1 MFDRLFA
8 KRPRRSPGHPR
19 QEAAGKKRR
28 IARDRRLESPLA
40 IQSLEQRLALTIDF
54 FQYPVAG
61 VTSGESS
68 YTVLLM
74 DDATNGFLKKNA
86 TPSPTF
92 TYATNSQF
100 LDDPATLALEAVTFA
115 ELPSSF
121 GPMNSFYVTSGQRQI
136 YSGPAIQAAQPGKT
150 TTISNKA
157 QAIDIGTSDGIIPGT
172 FFATLSIVD
181 SQGNAASARV
191 VASKPGAEW
200 NLSLEKVSGDGEMP
214 TEGNVDAL
222 GNVTLRGWNDA
233 PTSVDLRPVTWG
245 VYTENADPTKALSFT
260 VFAGQTVTQ
269 RLLVDLARNQS
280 TISINSPVIASRGK
294 GGDPAFFSGS
304 GGVAGQ
310 VGQVNLYGST
320 IVTSADVSSSNLFT
334 AGVPLSVAKNPIPV
348 RNVTINRPLAAPK
361 QQLILEG
368 AAGAPGRLLV
378 GEQGALADSLKAPST
393 DAANSL
399 DVQAKYADVVF
410 AGTVNA
416 SEQTY
421 LLQSPGDP
429 RPYSLTTVSPTSGVQ
444 AGRIFGGTVGVTL
457 ANEAGGTVD
466 VRTQVDN
473 LRMTAS
479 ATAATP
485 VLPYA
490 IRVAEADDLVVD
502 AVPASQRAIAI
513 TTVGTLTLIGSIE
526 TSGDVALE
534 ARNNLKLLGPVSSA
548 TGNVSITSD
557 SVTASSVVTAGG
569 TRGVTFTALSATG
582 DVDVNALVRAG
593 GPVKQPVRA
602 ATVATITLSGVQT
615 VDGIVLNAGDRVLV
629 KNQATPSQNG
639 IYIVNTTGPWSRAS
653 DANLASLFT
662 PGFTVYAVEGSQEGG
677 WVFANPAN
685 PSLGTTGLLFV
696 PVSATQA
703 YAPVAAA
710 TTTGSSIVLSGL
722 QTVDAVA
729 LAAGQRVLVKNQA
742 NPRQNGIYVVSTG
755 AWQRA
760 GDADTAAE
768 LRAGSYVFVGGGT
781 ENGSKGFVLDDDAVQ
796 VGLTPLTFS
805 AFTVESTRTKAYT
818 PANVLPSVVAA
829 TTASIDLSVAQ
840 SVIDGQALAT
850 DDLVLVKNQFDAAS
864 NGVYQV
870 QAGGLLVRWSGASSS
885 GQLARGTTVFVTGGT
900 VNAATSWTFNDTLN
914 MLGTVTAA
922 SQVVTGLA
930 STSRLV
936 NGMLVA
942 GPGIQA
948 GTTITNVLSDT
959 SVLLSKPVT
968 LSDPSA
974 ALSFLEIGSVTV
986 DTTPIVFVPTGG
998 NVVVTAGQS
1007 ITSTGATPT
1016 SRLQGATALL
1026 SASRPR
1032 SGAASSTSTIT
1043 SNTDVGRLSA
1053 SAPGAVTIDN
1063 ASTLDLVSVG
1073 TTTAGPIAVTASG
1086 TLTALAVAAAA
1097 TSTTP
1102 GGVTLLSRSGNV
1114 VAAGIAST
1122 RGDISLTAAT
1132 GDVRVTPVGSYQG
1145 AVSAQAGSIFITA
1158 NRSPGESAGD
1168 IVIDGQLAA
1177 DGTNSDAVLKTSNG
1191 ALRFTSNA
1199 VVSVKN
1205 QLLINTPEAPV
1216 VVDPAAQIAASRLSL
1231 TAQFGASQSP
1241 PAALGSYQALY
1252 VNRTDNG
1259 DISYTS
1265 AGNLTVEG
1273 AVTKKGSI
1281 AFTAPSLT
1289 VAALGITAGTVAV
1302 GDGNIDLTATAGNL
1316 IVSASLTAL
1325 NDTVRLAAPAGTITQ
1340 TAGTIAAQVLDWT
1353 AKTTPTFTSTNVSS
1367 FGLNLTGPGNLSLGT
1382 SGRPIT
1388 VASASTSDGN
1398 IAIVGSNVVINGLV
1412 NAGGSGK
1419 SVSVNAGGTIGF
1431 QNAGR
1436 IVNAA
1441 GTVSLTS
1448 GGAISASNTG
1458 SWTSVAAGNSLT
1470 ISAGGATTLSTDVAT
1485 LAATVTAGGLNVTE
1499 KNALALA
1506 SLTATGQNVSLTV
1519 GGALTQTGAIKAA
1532 SLAVTSTAGAVS
1544 LSNTGNDV
1552 TSISGSTAN
1561 GNFTYV
1567 DANGFTVAA
1576 PGITAGTAASGDG
1589 NIDLTATT
1597 GNLTVSADLTALND
1611 AVRLAAPAGTIT
1623 QTAGTITAQ
1632 SLDWTAKGAPTFTS
1646 TNVSSVGV
1654 NLTSPGDLTLGTAGQ
1669 PITVASASTS
1679 NGNISIVGS
1688 TIQIIGLV
1696 SAGGSAKSVSVN
1708 AGGTIGFQGNGRI
1721 VNAAGP
1727 VSLTS
1732 AGTLAVSTIT
1742 AGTTL
1747 TVTTTGGGGLDVGP
1761 LPNALLKANGTLD
1774 LRGVQGQ
1781 IVVRNNGQIQGS
1793 PVLLPPGQGIQ
1804 AGGPVSTPADLVQ
1817 MVAAI
1822 NALPAIPGSRYEII
1836 VTASMTLTQTLT
1848 VNRPVEFRGTSQ
1860 SVTITGSPTVKT
1872 GLVLNSTAG
1881 GSVVRD
1887 LTFANFAGDAIRLN
1901 STLNATVN
1909 GVAVRNSGFGITL
1922 NGTSTGTK
1930 VQGNVLDRNAT
1941 GVRLLS
1947 ATGALV
1953 GGSAAGQGNTIS
1965 NARVGVFA
1973 SGFCTRSQVVRN
1985 RITGTLTPY
1994 DVRSSRNLTVV
2005 R

>member
-121 GPMNSFYVTSGQRQI
+121 GPMNSFYVTSGQRKI
-136 YSGPAIQAAQPGKT
+136 YSGPGIQAAQPGKT
-150 TTISNKA
+150 TTIPNKA
-157 QAIDIGTSDGIIPGT
+157 KAIDIGTSDGIIPGT
-172 FFATLSIVD
+172 FSAELSIVD
-181 SQGNAASARV
+181 SAGESVSALV
-191 VASKPGAEW
+191 VASKPGEPW
-200 NLSLEKVSGDGEMP
+200 NLSIQKVDGSGDGELP
-214 TEGNVDAL
+214 TLGNVDPL

-334 AGVPLSVAKNPIPV
+334 AGVPLSVAKKPIPV
-348 RNVTINRPLAAPK
+348 RNVTINRPLAAPR

-378 GEQGALADSLKAPST
+378 GEQGALANSLKAPAT
-393 DAANSL
+393 TAAASL
-399 DVQAKYADVVF
+399 DVQAKFADVVF
-410 AGTVNA
+410 AGTVNVT
-416 SEQTY
+416 EQTY

-444 AGRIFGGTVGVTL
+444 AGRILGGTVGVTL

-466 VRTQVDN
+466 IRTQIDN

-513 TTVGTLTLIGSIE
+513 TTGGTLTLIGSIE

-534 ARNNLKLLGPVSSA
+534 ARNTLKLLGPVSSA
-548 TGNVSITSD
+548 TGSVSITSD
-557 SVTASSVVTAGG
+557 SVTTSSVVTAGG
-569 TRGVTFTALSATG
+569 TRGVTFTSLSATG

-602 ATVATITLSGVQT
+602 ATVATITLSGEQT
-615 VDGIVLNAGDRVLV
+615 VDGVALKAGDRVLV
-629 KNQATPSQNG
+629 KNQTTPSQNG
-639 IYIVNTTGPWSRAS
+639 IYLVNTESWSRAG
-653 DANLASLFT
+653 DANLATLFT
-662 PGFTVYAVEGSQEGG
+662 PGFTVYAVEGSQKGG

-685 PSLGTTGLLFV
+685 PSLETMGLLFV

-703 YAPVAAA
+703 YEPVAAA
-710 TTTGSSIVLSGL
+710 TTANIVNLNDE
-722 QTVDAVA
+722 QTVDGVS
-729 LAAGQRVLVKNQA
+729 LVAGQRVLVKNQTNA
-742 NPRQNGIYVVSTG
+742 RQNGIYVVSTG

-781 ENGSKGFVLDDDAVQ
+781 ANGFKGFVLDDDAVQ
-796 VGLTPLTFS
+796 VGLTPLAFS
-805 AFTVESTRTKAYT
+805 AFTVESTRTKTYT

-829 TTASIDLSVAQ
+829 TTTDIDLSVPG
-840 SVIDGQALAT
+840 SVIDGQLLAT
-850 DDLVLVKNQFDAAS
+850 GDLVLLKNQINVAQ

-870 QAGGLLVRWSGASSS
+870 QAGGLLARWSGASSS

-900 VNAATSWTFNDTLN
+900 VNAATSWTFNDTPSL
-914 MLGTVTAA
+914 LGAVTAA
-922 SQVVTGLA
+922 SQVVAGLA

-936 NGMLVA
+936 NGMLVT

-959 SVLLSKPVT
+959 SVLLSKPAT

-974 ALSFLEIGSVTV
+974 ALSFLDTSDVTV
-986 DTTPIVFVPTGG
+986 GTTPIFFAPTGG

-1007 ITSTGATPT
+1007 ITSTAATPT
-1016 SRLQGATALL
+1016 SRLQGAAALL

-1032 SGAASSTSTIT
+1032 SGEASTTSTIT
-1043 SNTDVGRLSA
+1043 SNTNVGRLSA
-1053 SAPGAVTIDN
+1053 SAPGAVKIDN
-1063 ASTLDLVSVG
+1063 AIALDLVSVG
-1073 TTTAGPIAVTASG
+1073 TTTAGPIDVTASG

-1177 DGTNSDAVLKTSNG
+1177 DGTGSDIVLKTSNG
-1191 ALRFTSNA
+1191 ALRFTANA
-1199 VVSVKN
+1199 VVSAN
-1205 QLLINTPEAPV
+1205 DQLLINTPEVVV
-1216 VVDPAAQIAASRLSL
+1216 VVDPAAKISAGKLSL
-1231 TAQFGASQSP
+1231 TAQFGASQNP
-1241 PAALGSYQALY
+1241 LAALGTYQSLY

-1265 AGNLTVEG
+1265 AGSLTVEG

-1289 VAALGITAGTVAV
+1289 VAAPGITAGTVAV
-1302 GDGNIDLTATAGNL
+1302 GDGNIDLTATTGNL

-1441 GTVSLTS
+1441 GTVALTS

-1458 SWTSVAAGNSLT
+1458 LWTSVAAGNSLT

-1485 LAATVTAGGLNVTE
+1485 LAATVTAGGLTVTE

-1597 GNLTVSADLTALND
+1597 GNLAVAANLTALSD

-1632 SLDWTAKGAPTFTS
+1632 SLDWTAKVAPTFTS

-1836 VTASMTLTQTLT
+1836 VTASMALTQTLT

-1887 LTFANFAGDAIRLN
+1887 LTFANFADDAIRLN
-1901 STLNATVN
+1901 STQNATIN

-1930 VQGNVLDRNAT
+1930 VQGNVLDRNGT

-1947 ATGALV
+1947 ATGASV
-1953 GGSAAGQGNTIS
+1953 GGSAAGQSNTIS

-1994 DVRSSRNLTVV
+1994 EVRSSRNLTVV
-2005 R
+2005 Q